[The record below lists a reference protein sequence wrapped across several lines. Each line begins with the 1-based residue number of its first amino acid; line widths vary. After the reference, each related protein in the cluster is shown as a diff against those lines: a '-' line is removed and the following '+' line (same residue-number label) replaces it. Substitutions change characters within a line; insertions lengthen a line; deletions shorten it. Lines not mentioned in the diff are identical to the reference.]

1 MNDPNSFSYTFS
13 ANPAPKHPGPAADL
27 FAVDALSQF
36 PLGGDQI
43 LARNPRNGREMVQP
57 ADHLRTLVD
66 HCSRFRTLEEHV
78 AELMEGSDGAPER
91 AAAIR
96 AVVQSF
102 RDGGLTLS
110 AAEICRDLAPTPT
123 ARPVAD
129 KPVVAIITCDRPQAL
144 ARLLE
149 SIRVNADLKAIDRL
163 WVIDDSRSAE
173 NSARNR
179 ELTAM
184 AGAQA
189 PVGFHYFGAAEA
201 RELLDA
207 LIGQLPHHEQA
218 IRFLIDRELWRDH
231 KSYGLARNFSHLL
244 SVGKRLTVFD
254 DDALCEAYEAPLSQA
269 GVAFSVGQ
277 QEAVF
282 FANNAE
288 WQVGLARY
296 DRDPVAGHMQCLG
309 LALPQALSVLGLTQL
324 EQTALKT
331 ATTDFACHLGRGSRV
346 LVTGCGSLGDPGTAS
361 NVWLGSMSAAS
372 SERLATSEGRLQQ
385 ALEQRCC
392 WVGRERPEFRQSS
405 SMSQVTGFDNREFLP
420 PYFPVGRGEDQIFGQ
435 ATRFIYPDS
444 VTLQYPWAVPHLPIP
459 ARNWTE
465 RDNDY
470 SIDNQFPGTL
480 FNRFLGYLDNCQAED
495 PQSRLAFLARIFMDA
510 AQSPDRL
517 LFDRFVDDRHGHRAW
532 QLQKLQEKLQ
542 QSSNFPTHWTSY
554 LESALRQVQASA
566 PGEIKVD
573 TLTSKVGDLQ
583 GREVLQF
590 WRDAWRGFGGSL
602 LAWNDI
608 RDAAR
613 EIVPKIH
620 FA

>member
-13 ANPAPKHPGPAADL
+13 ANPAPRRPAPGAGL
-27 FAVDALSQF
+27 FAVDALSEF
-36 PLGGDQI
+36 PLGGDQV
-43 LARNPRNGREMVQP
+43 LARNPRNGREMVLP
-57 ADHLRTLVD
+57 ADHLKTLVD

-129 KPVVAIITCDRPQAL
+129 KPVVVIITCDRPQAL
-144 ARLLE
+144 DRLLE
-149 SIRVNADLKAIDRL
+149 SIGANCDLEAIDRL

-173 NSARNR
+173 NGARNR
-179 ELTAM
+179 ELTAT

-189 PVGFHYFGAAEA
+189 PIGFHYFGADEA
-201 RELLDA
+201 CELLNA
-207 LIGQLPHHEQA
+207 LIGQLPHHERA
-218 IRFLIDRELWRDH
+218 IRFLIDRGLWRDH
-231 KSYGLARNFSHLL
+231 KSYGLARNFSHLV
-244 SVGKRLTVFD
+244 SVGKPLVVFD

-288 WQVGLARY
+288 LQDGLARNE
-296 DRDPVAGHMQCLG
+296 RDPVAGHMQCLG
-309 LALPQALSVLGLTQL
+309 LAVPQALSVLGLTQL
-324 EQTALKT
+324 EPTALKT
-331 ATTDFACHLGRGSRV
+331 ATTDFACHLRRDSRV
-346 LVTGCGSLGDPGTAS
+346 LITECGSLGDPGTAGNS
-361 NVWLGSMSAAS
+361 WLGSMSPAS

-385 ALEQRCC
+385 ALEKPCC

-405 SMSQVTGFDNREFLP
+405 SMSQVTGFDNRVFLP

-444 VTLQYPWAVPHLPIP
+444 VTLQYPWAIPHLPIP
-459 ARNWTE
+459 ARHWTE

-470 SIDNQFPGTL
+470 SIDNRFPGTL
-480 FNRFLGYLDNCQAED
+480 FSRLCGYPNNCQAED

-510 AQSPDRL
+510 AESPDRR

-532 QLQKLQEKLQ
+532 QLQKLQEKLG
-542 QSSNFPTHWTSY
+542 QSSSLPTEWTSY
-554 LESALRQVQASA
+554 VENALGQVQASA
-566 PGEIKVD
+566 PGELRMD
-573 TLTSKVGDLQ
+573 SLTSKVGDLQ
-583 GREVLQF
+583 GREVLRF

-608 RDAAR
+608 REAAR